1 MALEMGMSKGWAALG
16 CVYGV
21 GRAEAPFVLGVDVGG
36 WSLSS
41 IALPLWSGRLDGP
54 RNPICM
60 QSTGFWE
67 VRKKEF
73 ILTCKLVL
81 ILKVILTHG

>member
-1 MALEMGMSKGWAALG
+1 MGMSKAGQPWGVCMVWGGLKHPLWTWEGW
-16 CVYGV
+16 
-21 GRAEAPFVLGVDVGG
+21 F
-36 WSLSS
+36 LSS
-41 IALPLWSGRLDGP
+41 IAFPLWSGHLDGP